1 MGWFNR
7 NKAAPQAAQS
17 APAQRRRQQRQ
28 KGPGI
33 WARGW
38 NAAMDALPRRTARQS
53 ATGQGTHQQD
63 SSELEAMDGI
73 ERAKLGFARFW
84 LFGSAFLFAII
95 AGWSVGYFFAGLH
108 DFTTDNQETLMSYA
122 GSWGIEGVIMAALFV
137 VTLNKGRG
145 RRWMPALVFATVL
158 AGVSVLAQFA
168 AYEALRSAGRIQ
180 VSDSQIEA
188 IPLLNWLIGSMQGH
202 SFLFLLRGASFHI
215 AEIGAC
221 LLMPSKRLTLDEQLI
236 VMMRQAVAQKMQAEL
251 RQAARAI
258 VQQSQA
264 PALPAAQPA
273 PAGAAA
279 SNGHST
285 SQVQPFRSQQ
295 GQP

>member
-7 NKAAPQAAQS
+7 KKHPQPAPVPAQPAAP
-17 APAQRRRQQRQ
+17 
-28 KGPGI
+28 KGPSI

-38 NAAMDALPRRTARQS
+38 NAAMQARASSAARQS
-53 ATGQGTHQQD
+53 ATGAGDHQQD
-63 SSELEAMDGI
+63 TSELEAMDGI

-84 LFGSAFLFAII
+84 LFGSAFLFALI

-145 RRWMPALVFATVL
+145 RRWLPALVFAILL

-180 VSDSQIEA
+180 VSDSQIDA

-202 SFLFLLRGASFHI
+202 SFLFLLRGASFHV

-221 LLMPSKRLTLDEQLI
+221 LLLPSKRLSLDEQLL

-251 RQAARAI
+251 RLAARAI
-258 VQQSQA
+258 IQQGQGAPTVPTIPAPLALPTLQA
-264 PALPAAQPA
+264 PAQN
-273 PAGAAA
+273 GGA
-279 SNGHST
+279 SNGST
-285 SQVQPFRSQQ
+285 F
-295 GQP
+295 